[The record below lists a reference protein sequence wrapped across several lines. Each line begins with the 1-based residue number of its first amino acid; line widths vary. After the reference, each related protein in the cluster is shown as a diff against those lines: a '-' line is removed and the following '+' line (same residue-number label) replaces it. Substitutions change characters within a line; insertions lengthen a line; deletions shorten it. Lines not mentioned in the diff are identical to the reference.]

1 MPPRAR
7 AALALQALQTTRMT
21 VILLFVRLGLETVED
36 GEREIRLCW
45 LWLTN
50 LGGGVD
56 GEKTGKLSGAREMM
70 LMVVGY

>member
-1 MPPRAR
+1 
-7 AALALQALQTTRMT
+7 
-21 VILLFVRLGLETVED
+21 LFVGLGLETVED

-56 GEKTGKLSGAREMM
+56 GGKIGTLSEVREMM
-70 LMVVGY
+70 LMVRR